1 MASAVVHNYKSSY
14 SSGAFYHLWSRRGL
28 ISCNFGHRRFSG
40 AQKQKKAKKKVGLHR
55 PGSFNVFTIIQTV
68 PVFLGHDGITL
79 NTLHG
84 TVNISPSP
92 PSPSIRFPPSFHR
105 TYSPPLPRFLQL
117 PPSLAPQG
125 MSECTVEWRREV
137 GLALPN
143 SISEEHE
150 LRGARLPPKS
160 RRGSAFTAPGA
171 PRGDGGKKTGVNIQH
186 SAPRSPLL
194 PLSRKAEHIEK
205 SGEAAFP
212 HLYMIYADMM
222 TNGAKIAHK
231 HT

>member
-1 MASAVVHNYKSSY
+1 M
-14 SSGAFYHLWSRRGL
+14 
-28 ISCNFGHRRFSG
+28 
-40 AQKQKKAKKKVGLHR
+40 
-55 PGSFNVFTIIQTV
+55 FTIIPTV

-84 TVNISPSP
+84 TVNISASP
-92 PSPSIRFPPSFHR
+92 PSLSIRFPPSFHR
-105 TYSPPLPRFLQL
+105 TYSPPVSCSSL

-125 MSECTVEWRREV
+125 MSECTLEWRREV

-150 LRGARLPPKS
+150 LRGAGLPPKS
-160 RRGSAFTAPGA
+160 RRRSAFTAPRA
-171 PRGDGGKKTGVNIQH
+171 PHGDGGKKTDVNIQH

-212 HLYMIYADMM
+212 HLYMIYTDMM